1 MVRVRAGS
9 AASDQHAPGPLPPFG
24 RRTIAPQSVINTAVA
39 ARLIAIVMLVSA
51 CGAGSIKATAAP
63 VVIQAPGGVNAFAPI
78 APAARIVP
86 GVITFGTAYDPKTL
100 EIAKPLTRFKRTFPE
115 IAWSAQLSRGVDAPS
130 MSWVVVRRS
139 KAGVEKLV
147 YNVEET
153 VDGPSTLTVA
163 NAGDLALCVG
173 NVAGTYVMRYVDA
186 GEVLAEGTF
195 TLVK

>member
-1 MVRVRAGS
+1 M
-9 AASDQHAPGPLPPFG
+9 
-24 RRTIAPQSVINTAVA
+24 IAMI
-39 ARLIAIVMLVSA
+39 LLVSA
-51 CGAGSIKATAAP
+51 CGGGSIDATAAP
-63 VVIQAPGGVNAFAPI
+63 SVSRAAPAVNAI
-78 APAARIVP
+78 APLAPARKTVP

-100 EIAKPLTRFKRTFPE
+100 HIAKPLTRFKRTFPE
-115 IAWSAQLSRGVDAPS
+115 IAWSAQLSRGVDAAS

-139 KAGVEKLV
+139 ASGVEKAV
-147 YNVEET
+147 FDVDET
-153 VDGPSTLTVA
+153 VDGPSILTVA